1 MRILVNYIGLNVLKG
16 ILIVAILLLSV
27 DLFFYFISEL
37 RFVGT
42 GNYNLL
48 AACEFVMLTIPRK
61 LYTMSPWSALVGSLL
76 VLGSMAQS
84 SELLFMRTVGLSAN
98 RIAIYGSFYVLLFT
112 LLIFVFGELLA
123 PRIESFAQTRKTL
136 ALSKGNTIYT
146 SNGTWMRN
154 QNKFIHVAKV
164 QDFNTI
170 SGITIYE
177 FDEYL
182 RLKKSSFA
190 QTAKLINS
198 SHDQINKKSNSL
210 WELENIVT
218 TDFSDLNNALT
229 PAKNSN
235 KNNTIKL
242 IKLAT
247 KQEENLLD
255 LNILQTANVKHLERL
270 SIKNLLAVIQDR
282 INNNLAITDYKVAFW
297 KKIVQPFSI
306 LVMSYLA
313 VPFVL
318 GPLRSCTRGLRLL
331 VGVALGASFYLLNAL
346 FCPLVTVI
354 NFPASIAA
362 MLPSMI
368 FLSLAVYLAAK
379 A

>member
-37 RFVGT
+37 RFVGN

-48 AACEFVMLTIPRK
+48 SACEFVMLTIPRK
-61 LYTMSPWSALVGSLL
+61 LYTMSPWSALIGSLL

-98 RIAIYGSFYVLLFT
+98 RIALYGSVYVLLFT

-136 ALSKGNTIYT
+136 ALSRGNTIYT

-154 QNKFIHVAKV
+154 HNKFIHVAKV
-164 QDFNTI
+164 QDFNTL

-190 QTAKLINS
+190 RTAKLINS
-198 SHDQINKKSNSL
+198 AYDQINKKSNSL

-218 TDFSDLNNALT
+218 TDFSDLNNVL
-229 PAKNSN
+229 PADKD
-235 KNNTIKL
+235 NNIKFMR
-242 IKLAT
+242 LAT

-270 SIKNLLAVIQDR
+270 SIKSLLAVIQDR

-331 VGVALGASFYLLNAL
+331 VGVMLGASFYLLNAL

-362 MLPSMI
+362 MLPSII

>member
-48 AACEFVMLTIPRK
+48 SACEFVMLTIPRK
-61 LYTMSPWSALVGSLL
+61 LYTMSPWSALIGSLL

-98 RIAIYGSFYVLLFT
+98 RIALYGSVYVLLFT

-136 ALSKGNTIYT
+136 ALSRGNTIYT

-154 QNKFIHVAKV
+154 HNKFIHVAKV
-164 QDFNTI
+164 QDFNTL

-190 QTAKLINS
+190 RTAKLINS
-198 SHDQINKKSNSL
+198 AYDQINKKSNSL

-218 TDFSDLNNALT
+218 TDFSDLNNVL
-229 PAKNSN
+229 PADKD
-235 KNNTIKL
+235 NNIKFMR
-242 IKLAT
+242 LAT

-270 SIKNLLAVIQDR
+270 SIKSLLAVIQDR

-331 VGVALGASFYLLNAL
+331 VGVMLGASFYLLNAL

-362 MLPSMI
+362 MLPSII